1 MLEFERMTADE
12 LEALPRVQ
20 TVFLFPVGAPED
32 HGPHLAMGLDGA
44 EAARLCRM
52 IGERIEKEL
61 PGWKAV
67 LMPSAPLGVQN
78 VTTALALRVR
88 AHVLRDWLVDAC
100 RSLERAGF
108 VHFVCFSGNLA
119 PRTLTAIEDAGKI
132 ISRRGLIKRARRL
145 LAGAR
150 SRPYPTLVSAS
161 SALTTAQDARR
172 TPFWPDPAEHGGERD
187 TSVALALSLEDS
199 GPDEVWVRAGFPQLV
214 AAARAP
220 GAFSRLLARKTSS
233 TRGYWGEPAR
243 ATEERGRAELEST
256 VNTLFTR
263 LRAVWDGANPNYLF
277 RSYYS
282 VLPPNKS
289 FAAAWLLT
297 FALVVLFWIWVSM
310 MTPGSG

>member
-12 LEALPRVQ
+12 LEALPRLQ

-32 HGPHLAMGLDGA
+32 HGPHLAMGLDCA

-52 IGERIEKEL
+52 TAERIEKDL

-78 VTTALALRVR
+78 VTTAVALRVR

-108 VHFVCFSGNLA
+108 FHFACFSGNLA

-132 ISRRGLIKRARRL
+132 ISRRSLLKRARRL
-145 LAGAR
+145 WAG
-150 SRPYPTLVSAS
+150 SRALPYTTLVSAS
-161 SALTTAQDARR
+161 SALTTAEDARR
-172 TPFWPDPAEHGGERD
+172 TPFWPDPVEHGGERD
-187 TSVALALSLEDS
+187 TSIALALSLGES
-199 GPDEVWVRAGFPQLV
+199 SSDEVWVRVGFPQL
-214 AAARAP
+214 APANRATGALAR
-220 GAFSRLLARKTSS
+220 FLARKTSS

-243 ATEERGRAELEST
+243 ATEERGRAELEAT
-256 VNTLFTR
+256 VTTLFTR
-263 LRAVWDGANPNYLF
+263 LRAVWEGANPNYLF

-289 FAAAWLLT
+289 FATAWLLT
-297 FALVVLFWIWVSM
+297 FALGAMFWLWISM
-310 MTPGSG
+310 MTPGNG